1 MSQIP
6 PESTVLY
13 IVSSHPLP
21 CHPIFYHPIPSSPLL
36 SSPIP
41 CYLLPS
47 HLILS
52 STIPSHLLPSHLLPS
67 YPLPSHLL
75 PSHHLSYH
83 SIPFHPIPPHLISAA
98 HCNGPPNQDG
108 AVALTLAS
116 AEGHLPIVT
125 LLIAAKA
132 DVNFVGG
139 VRHHSVCDLQYV
151 HYLT

>member
-1 MSQIP
+1 MS
-6 PESTVLY
+6 S
-13 IVSSHPLP
+13 
-21 CHPIFYHPIPSSPLL
+21 
-36 SSPIP
+36 
-41 CYLLPS
+41 YLLPS
-47 HLILS
+47 HPIFSPPILS
-52 STIPSHLLPSHLLPS
+52 HPIISHTIPSPS
-67 YPLPSHLL
+67 
-75 PSHHLSYH
+75 
-83 SIPFHPIPPHLISAA
+83 IPPHLISAA

-139 VRHHSVCDLQYV
+139 VRYHSVCVLQYV